1 MSFKES
7 EIFDLPAGRHAVGY
21 HGLALLV
28 RFNPDS
34 GRYSRMWT
42 QRVRVNGRPTN
53 AGIGSAKKGHAARSE
68 SKGASERDGAR
79 QGPVPPHAPRAMD
92 ASTVRLFSDA
102 VDGYIAMKR
111 ASREWT
117 GGRTEE
123 QFRRNVMDHGRAL
136 LNQRIDA
143 IEPPAVYSV
152 LMRLMD
158 APATLHMVKASIASV
173 FRWAKALGYC
183 DRNPC
188 DGLDDALPKKPKAQ
202 GREAMEWQ
210 AVPGA
215 LAKLREA
222 MPDDY
227 RVDALELLILTGT
240 RTREMAQAQIDEF
253 DLDNAVWN
261 IDGPR
266 IKEAAPTISSRC
278 VTMRWCWYAAS

>member
-1 MSFKES
+1 
-7 EIFDLPAGRHAVGY
+7 
-21 HGLALLV
+21 
-28 RFNPDS
+28 
-34 GRYSRMWT
+34 
-42 QRVRVNGRPTN
+42 
-53 AGIGSAKKGHAARSE
+53 
-68 SKGASERDGAR
+68 
-79 QGPVPPHAPRAMD
+79 MD

-266 IKEAAPTISSRC
+266 IKKRRQHIIPLCDHAMVLVRRLMSNARGASGARLNARDRYARRAMVRQDAAQVRDQVHRARHARHVRDVGGRRALS
-278 VTMRWCWYAAS
+278 AGLD